1 MYSNTEK
8 VLERFAQK
16 VINQSIQ
23 NLSKQDHIDSGKLA
37 QGMDYN
43 VKVYPSGAIELDFF
57 MADYGKFVDKGVKGS
72 SGKQSPKGK
81 RNAYKSKYKFKGQNI
96 KKGVIENWAKRK
108 GIQGRDKK
116 GRFIKR
122 KSLAF
127 LIGRSIALFGLPATR
142 FFSNAFRQHYKNLPA
157 NFTKAYA
164 DDVQQFLKFATKD
177 FLN

>member
-1 MYSNTEK
+1 MYANTEK

-72 SGKQSPKGK
+72 KGGK
-81 RNAYKSKYKFKGQNI
+81 RKAYKSPYKFKGQNI